1 MQLTDAL
8 LDLCKESPRPL
19 IAIDGRAGAGKTTF
33 AALLKTRLSPHF
45 SIETIH
51 LDNLYN
57 GWESAFDRHL
67 TDSLLSAISAHQ
79 SGEEIVLRHFD
90 WAKNCFGDEVRYQ
103 QSQLLIIEGV
113 GALQQIL
120 LPHFTASIWIDI
132 DLQEGRDRVIARD
145 GDVSEPFIDNWVRL
159 QERLFKEENSR
170 EAADFIL
177 ALEI

>member
-8 LDLCKESPRPL
+8 LDLCKESPPPI

-33 AALLKTRLSPHF
+33 AALLRSRLSSHF

-67 TDSLLSAISAHQ
+67 ADSLVTAINSHRA
-79 SGEEIVLRHFD
+79 EREITLRHFD
-90 WAKNCFGDEVRYQ
+90 WVKNSFGDEVRYQ

-113 GALQQIL
+113 GSLQRALR
-120 LPHFTASIWIDI
+120 PHFTASIWIDI
-132 DLQEGRDRVIARD
+132 DIQEGRDRVIRRD
-145 GDVSEPFIDNWVRL
+145 GEVSEPFIDNWVKL
-159 QERLFKEENSR
+159 QEILFEEEDSR